1 MATYDRNL
9 GVWRSKDGSIFP
21 DQASAEDYE
30 GTGVRAEP
38 GSDTDAFGP
47 DAFTPYG
54 GAIAPERSIED
65 QEKDAAARA
74 FRDEQTRLA
83 SVPYGTSQAGGGSA
97 AGYRKTTSP
106 IGSTAF
112 DSGGSSPTQRE
123 FVSVT
128 QQTPGSGQT
137 GGTARPG
144 GSGSGNEDLALE
156 NIEDSEAQR
165 EFQGGKLT
173 EQFNGAAF
181 DVGADAQ
188 ESRDMQRGALS
199 KQQQLYDLLTSFDP
213 EEYAEQ
219 FSDLAEKGTLA
230 IARSSTGGAAS
241 GQAAMF
247 EALRQAPAI
256 QSEAQRAAQG
266 VMDRRLGQAA
276 EVTAQMGQLATQQRG
291 QDITQDQ
298 LKSEFGV
305 RIAQGIADFTGL
317 EWQLDSQDSALL
329 AEIALA
335 LDSQDIQW
343 AQLSLEEQIAEANR
357 VLAERGLDQQWKMF
371 KEGQKLTEKDIFGG
385 LVSIL
390 GEGISGGFKIAAAN
404 AGGAQ

>member
-9 GVWRSKDGSIFP
+9 GVWRAKDGSIFP
-21 DQASAEDYE
+21 DQSSAEDYE
-30 GTGVRAEP
+30 GSGIRAEP
-38 GSDTDAFGP
+38 GSDTGAFGAEG

-54 GAIAPERSIED
+54 GGVAPERSIEE

-74 FRDEQTRLA
+74 FREQEEALRN
-83 SVPYGTSQAGGGSA
+83 VPYGSAQSPTAGTAQATQS
-97 AGYRKTTSP
+97 S

-112 DSGGSSPTQRE
+112 ASGGSAPAPRKY
-123 FVSVT
+123 VSVT
-128 QQTPGSGQT
+128 QTAPGSGQA
-137 GGTARPG
+137 GGTSRPG
-144 GSGSGNEDLALE
+144 GTGSGNEDLALE
-156 NIEDSEAQR
+156 NQQDSEAQR
-165 EFQGGKLT
+165 EFQGGKLSQ
-173 EQFNGAAF
+173 QFNDAAF
-181 DVGADAQ
+181 GISDAAD
-188 ESRDMQRGALS
+188 ESRGMQRGALA

-213 EEYAEQ
+213 DAYAEQ
-219 FSDLAEKGTLA
+219 FSDLALKNQLA

-241 GQAAMF
+241 GQAGMF
-247 EALRQAPAI
+247 EALRQAPGI
-256 QSEAQRAAQG
+256 QAEAQRGAQA
-266 VMDRRLGQAA
+266 VQDRRLGQAA
-276 EVTAQMGQLATQQRG
+276 EVTSQMGQLATAQRG

-317 EWQLDSQDSALL
+317 QWELDSRDSALL

-343 AQLSLEEQIAEANR
+343 AALSLEEQIAEANR

-390 GEGISGGFKIAAAN
+390 GEGISGGFKIAAA
-404 AGGAQ
+404 GAA